1 MKLTTK
7 QLKILI
13 LEEYHDILNESED
26 VVPFDDNAK
35 KIINDMIEERTP
47 ELREKIL
54 QELVSSIGRYDRRI
68 EDRDF
73 LKNAL
78 KTLIDTFVG
87 DIIFDYH
94 DGIVGGGT
102 LHNLPDF
109 SQEDFERAH
118 DHIEF
123 HPDVG
128 AVMREINPI
137 MEFTIKMS
145 QIARNPDSSLKH
157 GIPKDDAEML
167 LNILKTDDPMYLLQA
182 FELVGSLI

>member
-1 MKLTTK
+1 MKLTTE
-7 QLKILI
+7 QLRQIIK
-13 LEEYHDILNESED
+13 EEYSALLHENENI
-26 VVPFDDNAK
+26 VPFDDNAK
-35 KIINDMIEERTP
+35 DVIDSMVEERTP

-54 QELVSSIGRYDRRI
+54 QELASSIGRYDRRI
-68 EDRDF
+68 NDRNF
-73 LKNAL
+73 LKNVL
-78 KTLIDTFVG
+78 RTLIDTFIG

-102 LHNLPDF
+102 LYNLPDF

-123 HPDVG
+123 HPDVE
-128 AVMREINPI
+128 AVMKEINPI

-167 LNILKTDDPMYLLQA
+167 LNILKTGDPMYLLQA
-182 FELVGSLI
+182 FELEGSLL

>member
-7 QLKILI
+7 QLKALI
-13 LEEYHDILNESED
+13 LEEYHGIINEKED

-35 KIINDMIEERTP
+35 KIINNMIEERTP

-54 QELVSSIGRYDRRI
+54 QELASSIGRYDRRVN
-68 EDRDF
+68 DRNF
-73 LKNAL
+73 LENTL
-78 KTLIDTFVG
+78 RTLIDTFVG

-109 SQEDFERAH
+109 SQEDFEMAH

-123 HPDVG
+123 HP
-128 AVMREINPI
+128 AVESVIKEINPI

-167 LNILKTDDPMYLLQA
+167 LNILKTGDPMYLLQA
-182 FELVGSLI
+182 FELAGSLI

>member
-1 MKLTTK
+1 MKLTTE
-7 QLKILI
+7 QLRQIIK
-13 LEEYHDILNESED
+13 EEHSALLHENND

-35 KIINDMIEERTP
+35 KIINNMIEERTP

-54 QELVSSIGRYDRRI
+54 QELVNSIGRYDRRI

-73 LKNAL
+73 LENVL
-78 KTLIDTFVG
+78 RTLIDTFIG

-109 SQEDFERAH
+109 SQEDFEMAH

-123 HPDVG
+123 HPDVE
-128 AVMREINPI
+128 AVMKEINPI

-167 LNILKTDDPMYLLQA
+167 LNILKTGDPMYLLQA
-182 FELVGSLI
+182 FELAGSLI